1 MAFMTHLQQAHSIK
15 VDQAEFSVVEIQEA
29 PIMNHGHGHYSV
41 IIDHIPLRVEVL
53 EHNAS
58 DRSFLIKI
66 GQIKHNAHIV
76 REIDR
81 MVADMGLET
90 HLSKKADH
98 IISPMPGMIKKVYV
112 SVGDEVVV
120 GQSLIVLEAMK
131 MENVI
136 KSPIDAKIKSIH
148 FRSGEAVDKSEILI
162 RFME

>member
-1 MAFMTHLQQAHSIK
+1 MTHLQQAHSIK

-90 HLSKKADH
+90 HLSKKQ
-98 IISPMPGMIKKVYV
+98 IT
-112 SVGDEVVV
+112 
-120 GQSLIVLEAMK
+120 
-131 MENVI
+131 
-136 KSPIDAKIKSIH
+136 
-148 FRSGEAVDKSEILI
+148 
-162 RFME
+162 